1 MAVNGVMSDYAQ
13 KAEDGLRKPGTYNK
27 STLDMT
33 DFLKLFA
40 AELQNQDPT
49 SPMDNSEMLNQLA
62 QMTSIQTMTDLQNT
76 IVNMNDI
83 AITNY
88 SVSLVGKEV
97 TIAKENEDG
106 EIETI
111 EGIVTGS
118 GLYQGQTVVFVDG
131 EAYTLSEIMAIG
143 KIPEDFIEENQPEDG
158 TEGSEGVE
166 GGTDG
171 SEEVEKPEDGTEDS
185 GETEKPEDKTD
196 TTV

>member
-13 KAEDGLRKPGTYNK
+13 KPEESLRKVGTYNK
-27 STLDMT
+27 TTLDMT

-62 QMTSIQTMTDLQNT
+62 QMTSIQTMTDLQST

-88 SVSLVGKEV
+88 SASLVGKEV

-106 EIETI
+106 KLETI
-111 EGIVTGS
+111 TGVVEGS

-158 TEGSEGVE
+158 TDGV
-166 GGTDG
+166 D
-171 SEEVEKPEDGTEDS
+171 KPEDGTNGSEGAD
-185 GETEKPEDKTD
+185 KPEDSD
-196 TTV
+196 STTT